1 MLILFFA
8 GIALITV
15 LDQFTKFLAVAK
27 LMPKGTFPIIKEVFH
42 LTYLENKGAGFGVF
56 ANHTHLLSIASIV
69 IVAAVLA
76 YVLVKRPKDKLLNL
90 SLMFMIGGAVG
101 NLIDRVTLGYVVDFL
116 DFRLIN
122 FPIFN
127 VADCFITVGAV
138 MLAVYIIFF
147 SEKKEQADGDYKSSQ
162 RR

>member
-15 LDQFTKFLAVAK
+15 LDQLTKFLAVVR
-27 LMPKGTFPIIKEVFH
+27 LMPKGTFPIIENVFH
-42 LTYLENKGAGFGVF
+42 LTYLENKGAGFGIF
-56 ANHTHLLSIASIV
+56 ADHTWLLSVASIL
-69 IVAAVLA
+69 IVAAILM

-90 SLMFMIGGAVG
+90 SLTFMIGGAVG
-101 NLIDRVTLGYVVDFL
+101 NLIDRIRLGYVVDFL
-116 DFRLIN
+116 DFRLID

-138 MLAVYIIFF
+138 VLAVYIIFF
-147 SEKKEQADGDYKSSQ
+147 SEKKGAA
-162 RR
+162 